1 MCSKAPARKPAARPP
16 RQQNNRRISGAISL
30 SHEAQRGLGVGV
42 GLRAPHYR
50 QFLEQRPRA
59 AWLEVHT
66 ENYLDQAGWDW
77 HVLEQLRR
85 DYPVSLHGVGLG
97 LGSARGFSERHL
109 EQVRSLVQRAEPVL
123 VSEHLCWG
131 AVGDRHLNDLLPL
144 TLDHA
149 ALDMLSVR
157 VGRVQDTLKRQLL
170 LENVSTYLRFDADA
184 MSEAE
189 FMAALAARTG
199 CALLLDINNLY
210 VNQCNHGED
219 ALAAIAAIAPGMV
232 GEMHLAGHLVT
243 PQAVIDHHGAT
254 VADPV
259 WRLYEAA
266 LARFG
271 AVPTLIEWD
280 ADIPE
285 VDVLLNEAAKA
296 EALHSSYVARPMLST
311 YSPRPV
317 PADGLAPA
325 AEDAPALAASQQLFV
340 GALLDSGRTAQVL
353 SQFKNA
359 QEWQRRGVRSQSE
372 QDPSEQD
379 SNEQVLNEHRFAL
392 YRGNLSATWD
402 KTLSAAYPVVRMLV
416 GEEFFGGLSKAYG
429 HAHPSESGDLNAF
442 GAHFDEFLRHFP
454 HVADYPYL
462 PDMAALEWALH
473 RAHYAPAASG
483 ITAQQLAAVSPEH
496 METARLTLHPAC
508 RLLSSDWATIPLW
521 LAHQAGSSIDFP
533 ANMEA
538 PSYAV
543 IARPDWKA
551 QVVPLDKAGHAALHV
566 LQEGGDFGAALDAAF
581 DIDEAFDVAGALQ
594 QWLAHALITKI
605 AIGSDGV
612 KADG

>member
-1 MCSKAPARKPAARPP
+1 M
-16 RQQNNRRISGAISL
+16 SL
-30 SHEAQRGLGVGV
+30 PDESQRELGVGV

-50 QFLEQRPRA
+50 RFLEQRPRA

-131 AVGDRHLNDLLPL
+131 AVGDRHLNDLLPM

-149 ALDMLSVR
+149 ALDMLSAR

-170 LENVSTYLRFDADA
+170 LENVSTYVRFHADA

-199 CALLLDINNLY
+199 CGLLLDINNLY

-254 VADPV
+254 VSDAV

-280 ADIPE
+280 TDIPE
-285 VDVLLNEAAKA
+285 VEVLLEEAAKA
-296 EALHSSYVARPMLST
+296 EALHRHAVRPMQ
-311 YSPRPV
+311 PMRPMQ
-317 PADGLAPA
+317 AAAPA
-325 AEDAPALAASQQLFV
+325 PAGEDAPALAASQQLFV
-340 GALLDSGRTAQVL
+340 GALLDPAQAAQAL
-353 SQFKNA
+353 SQFKVA
-359 QEWQRRGVRSQSE
+359 QARQRQSE
-372 QDPSEQD
+372 PD
-379 SNEQVLNEHRFAL
+379 LNEHRFAL

-429 HAHPSESGDLNAF
+429 RAHPSGSGDLNVF

-462 PDMAALEWALH
+462 PDMATLEWALH
-473 RAHYAPAASG
+473 RAHYAPAAQG
-483 ITAQQLAAVSPEH
+483 VTARQLAAVSPEQ

-508 RLLSSDWATIPLW
+508 RLLSSAWATIPLW
-521 LAHQAGSSIDFP
+521 QAHQADGGVGFP
-533 ANMEA
+533 ADMA
-538 PSYAV
+538 VPSYAV
-543 IARPDWKA
+543 IARPDWKT
-551 QVVPLDKAGHAALHV
+551 QVVALDRAGHAALQV
-566 LQEGGDFGAALDAAF
+566 LGEGGDFGAALDAAF
-581 DIDEAFDVAGALQ
+581 DLDEAFDVAGALQ
-594 QWLAHALITKI
+594 LWLAHAVVTNIDSGADRT
-605 AIGSDGV
+605 A
-612 KADG
+612 ADG